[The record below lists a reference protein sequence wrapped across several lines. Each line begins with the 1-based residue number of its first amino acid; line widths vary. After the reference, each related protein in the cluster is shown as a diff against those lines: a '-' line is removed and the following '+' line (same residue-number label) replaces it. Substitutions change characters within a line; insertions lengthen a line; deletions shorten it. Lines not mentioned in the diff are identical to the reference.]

1 MTTQTLQQCIDAHIV
16 TAAAYR
22 KSANTLLEKYGQGV
36 RPSWVSEDLE
46 RDYDSARHH
55 QAEADRLG
63 LQLATDD
70 ADEYL
75 NARERDI
82 F

>member
-1 MTTQTLQQCIDAHIV
+1 MTTQTLQQRIDDHTV

-36 RPSWVSEDLE
+36 RPSWVSSDLQ
-46 RDYDSARHH
+46 RDYDSARKN

-63 LQLATDD
+63 LQLAT
-70 ADEYL
+70 ENL
-75 NARERDI
+75 ERKLS
-82 F
+82 

>member
-1 MTTQTLQQCIDAHIV
+1 MTTQTLQQRIDDHIA

-36 RPSWVSEDLE
+36 RPSWVSTDLQ
-46 RDYDSARHH
+46 RDYETARHH

-63 LQLATDD
+63 LQLAIDN